1 MAATLARMSEV
12 STPKANRLDA
22 LRQSLAQGSMRHAHR
37 LINALHPAEIASLLE
52 SLPKA
57 KREIVWGFVDPEIEG
72 EVLVELSDQM
82 RADRID
88 GMEAEELV
96 AMTEGMEVDDLADL
110 IGDLPEEVTQ
120 RVLHSMDHQDRE
132 RLKAMLAYPDGTA
145 GSLMNV
151 DTVTV
156 RPDATLEVVL
166 RYLRMRGELPDRTD
180 RLFVVTR
187 HDRYLGA
194 VDVTKLL
201 TSDPDLTVGE
211 VMDHNFGGLAPETA
225 ANEVANMF
233 HTRDLVSAAVVN
245 EKGQL
250 LGRIT
255 VDDVVDVIREQAEHS
270 VKSMANL
277 QDEEDLFSAIV
288 PSSRRRAIWLG
299 INLLTAFLASSIVGL
314 FEGTIERFVALAVLM
329 PIVASMGGIAGTQT
343 VTLIVRGLAL
353 GQISWD
359 NSRWLLFKEATV
371 ALLNGLLWAT
381 VVGLYALIFFK
392 TLMIAVII
400 FLAMLTN
407 LLAAALVGVMVP
419 LMLKSMRV
427 DPALAS
433 GVILT
438 TFTDCIGF
446 ASLLGLAT
454 LFLR

>member
-1 MAATLARMSEV
+1 MSE
-12 STPKANRLDA
+12 TTTLKTNRLDA

-37 LINALHPAEIASLLE
+37 LINSLQPAEIASLLE

-72 EVLVELSDQM
+72 EVLVELPDQM
-82 RADRID
+82 RADRIE
-88 GMEAEELV
+88 GMETEELF

-120 RVLHSMDHQDRE
+120 RVLHSMDHQDRD
-132 RLKAMLAYPDGTA
+132 RLKAMLAYEDGTA

-166 RYLRMRGELPDRTD
+166 RYLRMRGELPERTD

-187 HDRYLGA
+187 YDRYLGA

-201 TSDPDLTVGE
+201 TNDPDLTVGE
-211 VMDHNFGGLAPETA
+211 VMDHNFEGMAPEIT
-225 ANEVANMF
+225 ANEVALLF
-233 HTRDLVSAAVVN
+233 QTRDLVSAPVVN

-255 VDDVVDVIREQAEHS
+255 VDDVVDVIRDQAEHS

-277 QDEEDLFSAIV
+277 QDEEDLFSGIM
-288 PSSRRRAIWLG
+288 PSTRRRAVWLG

-314 FEGTIERFVALAVLM
+314 FEGTIERVVALAVLM

-359 NSRWLLFKEATV
+359 NSRWLLLKEATV

-381 VVGLYALIFFK
+381 VVGLYALFFFK

-454 LFLR
+454 VFLR

>member
-1 MAATLARMSEV
+1 MNDVATQKTNRM
-12 STPKANRLDA
+12 DA
-22 LRQSLAQGSMRHAHR
+22 LRQSLAQGTMRHAHR

-52 SLPKA
+52 SLPAA
-57 KREIVWGFVDPEIEG
+57 KREIVWGFIDPEIEG

-82 RADRID
+82 RADRIN

-96 AMTEGMEVDDLADL
+96 AMTEEMDVDDLADL
-110 IGDLPEEVTQ
+110 FGDLPEEVTQ
-120 RVLHSMDHQDRE
+120 RVLHSMDQQDRE
-132 RLKAMLAYPDGTA
+132 RLNAMLAYPDGTA

-156 RPDATLEVVL
+156 RPDATVEVVL

-187 HDRYLGA
+187 LDRYLGA

-201 TSDPDLTVGE
+201 TSDLESTVGE
-211 VMDHNFGGLAPETA
+211 VMDSHFESITPDIS
-225 ANEVANMF
+225 ANEVARMF
-233 HTRDLVSAAVVN
+233 QNRDLVSAPVVN
-245 EKGQL
+245 ANGQL

-255 VDDVVDVIREQAEHS
+255 VNDVVDVISEQADHS
-270 VKSMANL
+270 VKSLANL
-277 QDEEDLFSAIV
+277 QDEEDLFSGII
-288 PSSRRRAIWLG
+288 PSTRRRAVWLG

-314 FEGTIERFVALAVLM
+314 FEGTIERVVALAVLM

-359 NSRWLLFKEATV
+359 NSRWLLFKETTV
-371 ALLNGLLWAT
+371 ALLNGLLWAL
-381 VVGLYALIFFK
+381 VVGLYAQVFFK
-392 TLMIAVII
+392 TWMITLII

-407 LLAAALVGVMVP
+407 LLAAALVGVVIP
-419 LMLKSMRV
+419 LVLKRMRV

-454 LFLR
+454 MLLK